1 MKGLL
6 HQISEILS
14 RLDLV
19 KYLMKSDLKVRYKN
33 KALGFLWAVL
43 DPFFMML
50 IYIILVSFVFKRGG
64 PQFPILL
71 FSALLSYRWFTF
83 SSGNNVA
90 VLVKSSKLLQTVK
103 FPFSILVMNEVNIG
117 LFNFLLGLLVLFP
130 MLFLFEAN
138 ITIHILWLPIIILF
152 QYLFTFGFG
161 LLISVAG
168 LYFRD
173 LQHIL
178 LFMLRILLYLSPA
191 LYDLSFIPE
200 RFQTLYLSLNPFAS
214 LFDTYK
220 NILVKGEPPNPFFL
234 VFVGVTIVLMIWG
247 SYYFTKKEHN
257 FAKDV

>member
-1 MKGLL
+1 MKDLIQL
-6 HQISEILS
+6 IRNLLS
-14 RLDLV
+14 RQDLA

-64 PQFPILL
+64 EQYPILL

-83 SSGNNVA
+83 STGNNVT
-90 VLVKSSKLLQTVK
+90 VLVKNSKLLQTVK
-103 FPFSILVMNEVNIG
+103 FPFGILVFNEVNIG
-117 LFNFLLGLLVLFP
+117 LFNYLLGLVVLAP
-130 MLFLFEAN
+130 MLFIFNAN
-138 ITIHILWLPIIILF
+138 FSLHMLWLPVVIF
-152 QYLFTFGFG
+152 TQYLFTTGIG
-161 LLISVAG
+161 LLVSVAG

-178 LFMLRILLYLSPA
+178 MFVLRIILYLSPA
-191 LYDLSFIPE
+191 LYELSLIPE
-200 RFQTLYLSLNPFAS
+200 KFQKIYLFLNPFAS

-220 NILVKGEPPNPFFL
+220 SILVKGEAPNNYFL
-234 VFVGVTIVLMIWG
+234 VFLGFTLISLLWG
-247 SYYFTKKEHN
+247 SYYFTKKENN